1 MGQALQFIV
10 MNSDDGF
17 RQELRE
23 VARACGSIKI
33 VAEVQESALLKQ
45 AVTQF
50 SADVLIVNLDP
61 DPDAV
66 LPIAADVASATPGLA
81 VFAASTASDSQ
92 LILKVMRSGM
102 KEFLPRPFEVGAM
115 TDAIARVSSTRTETA
130 RRGTLITVSSPSGG
144 SGATVLATNL
154 AVELA
159 QIATG
164 RVTVVDL
171 DYRYG
176 QVATLLD
183 VEPSYTLADLCN
195 TPEQL
200 EQQVIERALVKHE
213 TGVHVLARPALFEQA
228 DTITASSCVGLLS
241 TLLQFNEYVVTDGPS
256 RFDIGASS
264 VLAFSDFNVLVVQPV
279 VPAIRSAARAIE
291 AMRDTGTNLETLR
304 LICNRAGS
312 EHGYVSLRDLEETL
326 ETKVFATIP
335 SDWGSISTAINL
347 GEPLLTQSPKSKA
360 RLAIVEL
367 AERLHAPPD
376 QADDSGNEEAKKGLI
391 GRIFATT

>member
-10 MNSDDGF
+10 MNSDEGF
-17 RQELRE
+17 RKELRDA
-23 VARACGSIKI
+23 VRACGSIKI
-33 VAEVQESALLKQ
+33 VAEVQESALLRQ

-50 SADVLIVNLDP
+50 SADVLVVNLDP

-66 LPIAADVASATPGLA
+66 LPIAAEVAAATPELA
-81 VFAASTASDSQ
+81 VFAASSASDSQ
-92 LILKVMRSGM
+92 LILKAMRSGM
-102 KEFLPRPFEVGAM
+102 KEVLPRPFEVGAISE
-115 TDAIARVSSTRTETA
+115 AIARVSSARTETA

-159 QIATG
+159 QIASG

-195 TPEQL
+195 SPEQL
-200 EQQVIERALVKHE
+200 EQQVIDRALVKHE
-213 TGVHVLARPALFEQA
+213 TGLYVLARPALFEQA

-256 RFDIGASS
+256 RFDIGAPS
-264 VLAFSDFNVLVVQPV
+264 VLAFSDFNVLLVQPV
-279 VPAIRSAARAIE
+279 VPAIRSAARAIDSMKE
-291 AMRDTGTNLETLR
+291 VGTNLEHLR
-304 LICNRAGS
+304 LVCNRAGR
-312 EHGYVSLRDLEETL
+312 ETGYVSLDDVKETL
-326 ETKVFATIP
+326 GITPFAVIP
-335 SDWGSISTAINL
+335 SDWGPVSSAINL
-347 GEPLLTQSPKSKA
+347 GEPLLTQSPKSKI
-360 RLAIVEL
+360 RLAIAEL
-367 AERLHAPPD
+367 AERLHTP
-376 QADDSGNEEAKKGLI
+376 QVHTDDNGERKKGLI